1 MGEDI
6 EGYEEYKEDQQY
18 HSPQDVLKAE
28 IAKNSKSSSFR
39 DRLYSS
45 SGVIIEGVDET
56 KIRKADKIDEWFN
69 YWFIVDLRNKRE
81 FYNIKN

>member
-6 EGYEEYKEDQQY
+6 EGYEEYKEDQQC
-18 HSPQDVLKAE
+18 HSPKDVLKAE

-56 KIRKADKIDEWFN
+56 KNRKADKIDEWFN
-69 YWFIVDLRNKRE
+69 IWFIVDLCC
-81 FYNIKN
+81 